1 MDFYKAISKRRSVY
15 ETTKE
20 SPIPQEEIEEIIK
33 KIVDVAPSSFN
44 SQSSRVVVLF
54 GKKHEAFW
62 KIVLKELKEAVS
74 KEEYSEAKEKIQKLA
89 DSTGTILF
97 RYALSALIP
106 VPIAVPPMFRKHIS
120 SAAFSIRRMFR

>member
-97 RYALSALIP
+97 YEDEHIVANLQEAFPIYADS
-106 VPIAVPPMFRKHIS
+106 
-120 SAAFSIRRMFR
+120 FSQTRRA